1 VKREELCRRWIL
13 LAPLLANLSGKTAP
27 NGEEDELTEVDGLVD
42 TVEAARRDYLS
53 LLEGLSEEQA
63 GFKVEDAA
71 WTIAEITEHLFHAEF
86 GGINLIWRAADG
98 LARGTPVWSGESPNR
113 GLSIEEVVRRTWR
126 EREASP
132 ASALPRVGGPL
143 DYWAA
148 ALRSCSSLL
157 AELKVRLRLVPL
169 EDSIYPHAISGP
181 LDARQ
186 RLQFLAFHLHRHREQ
201 VVTVMSHAA
210 FPKADAHFT
219 AKGVGRPGAPGL

>member
-1 VKREELCRRWIL
+1 
-13 LAPLLANLSGKTAP
+13 
-27 NGEEDELTEVDGLVD
+27 LTEVDGLVD
-42 TVEAARRDYLS
+42 TVGVARREYLS
-53 LLEGLSEEQA
+53 VLEGLSEEQA

-71 WTIAEITEHLFHAEF
+71 WSIAEITEHLFHAEF
-86 GGINLIWRAADG
+86 GGINLIWRAANG
-98 LARGTPVWSGESPNR
+98 RARGTPVWSGDSPNR
-113 GLSIEEVVRRTWR
+113 GLDIEEVVQRTWR

-157 AELKVRLRLVPL
+157 AELKAPLRVVPL
-169 EDSIYPHAISGP
+169 EDTIYPHIISGP

-201 VVTVMSHAA
+201 VVAIMSHPA

-219 AKGVGRPGAPGL
+219 APSRAAHHLDG